1 MARSV
6 TGMKPQRCYPIRFET
21 GLTPAMHAELE
32 RLGKRLGTSPRD
44 LARIAISRLLADRD
58 VLTGGNRERFA
69 DAGLRG

>member
-1 MARSV
+1 
-6 TGMKPQRCYPIRFET
+6 
-21 GLTPAMHAELE
+21 MHAELE

-58 VLTGGNRERFA
+58 VLTSGNRERFA